1 MTDSP
6 AASPGRDYL
15 SIAASLLQRLGDDRW
30 SSIDAAADVVATS
43 LAAGGTIHAFGTGH
57 SHMLAEEIFY
67 RAGGLVRVRPILFD
81 GLMLH
86 GSAPLSTALERL
98 DGLAEALVAD
108 HGVAAGDVVFVISN
122 SGGNA
127 VTAELVEA
135 VHARGARVIAVTSV
149 AHATSPARRA
159 STRRPLHETADVVI
173 DNGGVVGDAAV
184 QIDGLD
190 RGVGP
195 TSTVIG
201 AAALN
206 AVIVEAVGRL
216 AAAGNPPEIFASSNT
231 AGGDA
236 VNGALLDRH
245 S

>member
-1 MTDSP
+1 MTAPSTG
-6 AASPGRDYL
+6 SPGRDYL
-15 SIAASLLQRLGDDRW
+15 AIVSGLLQRLADEQW
-30 SSIDAAADVVATS
+30 PAIDAAASAVASS
-43 LAAGGTIHAFGTGH
+43 LDAGGTVHAFGTGH

-98 DGLAEALVAD
+98 DGLAEALVVD
-108 HGVAAGDVVFVISN
+108 HGVVAGDVVFVISN

-135 VHARGARVIAVTSV
+135 VHDRGAIVVAVTSI
-149 AHATSPARRA
+149 AHATSPQRRA
-159 STRRPLHETADVVI
+159 TSRPPLHETADVVI

-184 QIDGLD
+184 RIEGLD

-216 AAAGNPPEIFASSNT
+216 AAAGRAPEVFASSNT

-236 VNGALLDRH
+236 VNGRLLGQGA
-245 S
+245 